1 MSNNSDRSKRLFSN
15 ASWLLGGKTSA
26 SIFSAIQTIII
37 ARMLG
42 ISDYGLLV
50 LIIAYVDI
58 LNALFD
64 FKVWE
69 TATKYI
75 GTFWLKGEKERTSSM
90 IKLCYFVDIA
100 SGSLAFLIAIITA
113 KIASKYLI
121 HSPDA
126 YDLICIYAF
135 SLLIDTANLTSDAIL
150 RVFDRFKLIAFIVSL
165 NNLIRLALVS
175 IVIYLGMG
183 IQGVLFSFIA
193 ASFLG
198 FAVRFWAVTKT
209 LNENGLQRWWK
220 SNMGLV
226 KDQWKS
232 IAWFLSNT
240 GLAGTFNMASDNFLG
255 VLVLGYFSGKEA
267 AAYYKV
273 ARSIVKIMTRI
284 MDPLY
289 EAIYPEL
296 VRISGLNDLKEF
308 KKLLKSSTITLMKF
322 IVPIAIL
329 LLIFSGPIINIVYG
343 EEYHP
348 SSDVLR
354 VLTLA
359 IFITL
364 LTFWINPALLAFG
377 RPGLRNLMVFTSTT
391 IYLVMLFLFV
401 PNYSYLGAAFALLG
415 YSVTNALLA
424 VICFHVSIRK
434 EKVRLLKV

>member
-1 MSNNSDRSKRLFSN
+1 MEKSQNITRSLFLN
-15 ASWLLGGKTSA
+15 ASWLFGGKTSA

-90 IKLCYFVDIA
+90 IKLSYFVDIA

-175 IVIYLGMG
+175 IVLYLGMG

-415 YSVTNALLA
+415 YAVTNALLA
-424 VICFHVSIRK
+424 VICFQVSIRR